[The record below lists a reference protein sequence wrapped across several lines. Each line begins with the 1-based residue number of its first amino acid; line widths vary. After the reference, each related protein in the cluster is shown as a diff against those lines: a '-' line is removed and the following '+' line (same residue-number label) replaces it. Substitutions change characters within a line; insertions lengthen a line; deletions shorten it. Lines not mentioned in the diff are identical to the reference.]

1 MFKAKYI
8 FGIIRVKNDWSDN
21 MSLEKEIEAS
31 SNEIKTDSYSM
42 SIGEVANLYKDGDIE
57 IFPEYQRY
65 FRWNLT
71 QKSDLIESI
80 ILGIPI
86 PPIFVAQ
93 EASGKWDV
101 IDGLQRISTILEFM
115 GILKKRNNTEELY
128 EPSKMTKTKF
138 LPSLEGKWWE
148 NKHDTSNSLSADL
161 RRKIKRS
168 KLDFIIIDS
177 TANPKAKYE
186 MFQRLN
192 TNSSQLTDQEIR
204 NCLMLMVNPQYY
216 EMVNSLAEDTL
227 LKTILSLTPKYLEEQ
242 YDKELIVRY
251 IIARSANLEDIN
263 LQQDMGIYLTEE
275 LMNLME
281 LNEADLNQY
290 VEDFKKA
297 MELLNEALGDKAF
310 KKYNQE
316 KDDFL
321 GGFSLSMYEV
331 LIVGLSENNDIW
343 KDTDKLKGVIKH
355 IPNNSRFEHATTR
368 GKRPIARFQELTR
381 LSREL
386 FKNED

>member
-1 MFKAKYI
+1 
-8 FGIIRVKNDWSDN
+8 
-21 MSLEKEIEAS
+21 MSLENEIAAS
-31 SNEIKTDSYSM
+31 INEIKTDAYRM
-42 SIGEVANLYKDGDIE
+42 SIGEIANLYNEGDIE

-65 FRWNLT
+65 FRWNIN

-115 GILKKRNNTEELY
+115 GILKKRNQQEELY
-128 EPSKMTKTKF
+128 EPSQMTKTKF
-138 LPSLEGKWWE
+138 LPSLEGKWWD
-148 NKHDTSNSLSADL
+148 NKDDTTNSLSADL

-192 TNSSQLTDQEIR
+192 TNNSKLTDQEIR
-204 NCLMLMVNPQYY
+204 NCLMLMVNPKYF
-216 EMVNSLAEDTL
+216 ETVNTLAENAIFKSITC
-227 LKTILSLTPKYLEEQ
+227 LTAKSLEEQ
-242 YDKELIVRY
+242 FDKELIVRY
-251 IIARSANLEDIN
+251 IIARSANLEEIN
-263 LQQDMGIYLTEE
+263 LQQDIGIYLTEE
-275 LMNLME
+275 LINMME
-281 LNEADLNQY
+281 LNIANLEQY
-290 VEDFKKA
+290 SEEFIKA
-297 MELLNEALGDKAF
+297 IELLNETLGDKAF
-310 KKYNQE
+310 KKYNRDKE
-316 KDDFL
+316 NSE
-321 GGFSLSMYEV
+321 GGFSLSLYESLV
-331 LIVGLSENNDIW
+331 TGLSES
-343 KDTDKLKGVIKH
+343 KDPWENKEQLIELIKQ
-355 IPNNSRFEHATTR
+355 IPYDSKFEHATLR
-368 GKRPIARFQELTR
+368 GRRPIARFQELTM

>member
-1 MFKAKYI
+1 
-8 FGIIRVKNDWSDN
+8 
-21 MSLEKEIEAS
+21 MSLEREIDAS
-31 SNEIKTDSYSM
+31 INEIKTDSYSM
-42 SIGEVANLYKDGDIE
+42 SIGEVANLYKEGDIE

-65 FRWNLT
+65 FRWNIK

-93 EASGKWDV
+93 ESSGKWDV

-115 GILKKRNNTEELY
+115 GILKKRNRAEELY

-138 LPSLEGKWWE
+138 LPSLDGKWWE
-148 NKHDTSNSLSADL
+148 NRHDTANSLSADI
-161 RRKIKRS
+161 RRKFKRS

-204 NCLMLMVNPQYY
+204 NCLMLMVNPQYF
-216 EMVNSLAEDTL
+216 EMVSDLSEIENF
-227 LKTILSLTPKYLEEQ
+227 KTITSLTTKNLEEQ

-251 IIARSANLEDIN
+251 IIARYANLDSIN
-263 LQQDMGIYLTEE
+263 LQQDIGVYLTEE
-275 LMNLME
+275 LMDMME
-281 LNEADLNQY
+281 ENAAEIEKY
-290 VEDFKKA
+290 TEDFNK
-297 MELLNEALGDKAF
+297 MVELLIDTLGDKAF
-310 KKYNQE
+310 KKYNVE
-316 KDDFL
+316 KDVFE
-321 GGFSLSMYEV
+321 GGFSLSLYESLV
-331 LIVGLSENNDIW
+331 VGLSENIDSW
-343 KDTDKLKGVIKH
+343 TDKDKLIELIKQ
-355 IPNNSRFEHATTR
+355 IPNDGRFEHATTR
-368 GKRPIARFQELTR
+368 GKRAIARFQELTM

-386 FKNED
+386 FGNED

>member
-1 MFKAKYI
+1 
-8 FGIIRVKNDWSDN
+8 

-31 SNEIKTDSYSM
+31 INEIKTDSYSM
-42 SIGEVANLYKDGDIE
+42 SIGEVTNLYKEDDIE

-65 FRWNLT
+65 FRWNQT

-93 EASGKWDV
+93 ESSGKWDV
-101 IDGLQRISTILEFM
+101 IDGLQRISTVLEFV
-115 GILKKRNNTEELY
+115 GILKKRNSEEELY
-128 EPSKMTKTKF
+128 EPSRMTKTKF

-148 NKHDTSNSLSADL
+148 NKHDTTNSLSADL
-161 RRKIKRS
+161 RRRIKRS

-177 TANPKAKYE
+177 TTNPKAKYE

-192 TNSSQLTDQEIR
+192 TNSSQLTGQEIR
-204 NCLMLMVNPQYY
+204 NCLMLMINPEYH
-216 EMVNSLAEDTL
+216 EMVNSLARNDVL
-227 LKTILSLTPKYLEEQ
+227 QGMLSLTSKFLEEQ

-251 IIARSANLEDIN
+251 IVARSANLEEIN

-281 LNEADLNQY
+281 LSSADLKQFI
-290 VEDFKKA
+290 EDFKEA
-297 MELLNEALGDKAF
+297 INLLDKSLGDNGF
-310 KKYNQE
+310 KKYNSE
-316 KDDFL
+316 KGDFS

-331 LIVGLSENNDIW
+331 IVVGLSENYEKW
-343 KDTDKLKGVIKH
+343 KDISELEEKIKE
-355 IPNNSRFEHATTR
+355 IPFDSRFAHATTR
-368 GKRPIARFQELTR
+368 GKRPIARFQELTS
-381 LSREL
+381 LSREI
-386 FKNED
+386 FKNEN

>member
-1 MFKAKYI
+1 
-8 FGIIRVKNDWSDN
+8 
-21 MSLEKEIEAS
+21 MSLENEIAAS
-31 SNEIKTDSYSM
+31 INEIKTDSYSM

-65 FRWNLT
+65 FRWNIN

-86 PPIFVAQ
+86 PPLFVAQ

-101 IDGLQRISTILEFM
+101 IDGLQRISTIMEFM
-115 GILKKRNNTEELY
+115 GILKKRNHEEELY
-128 EPSKMTKTKF
+128 EPSRMNKTKF
-138 LPSLEGKWWE
+138 LPSMEGKWWD
-148 NKHDTSNSLSADL
+148 NRHDMDNSLSSDL

-192 TNSSQLTDQEIR
+192 TNNSQLKDQEIR
-204 NCLMLMVNPQYY
+204 NCLMLMINPKYF
-216 EMVNSLAEDTL
+216 EIINGLAENETF
-227 LKTILSLTPKYLEEQ
+227 KAIISLTEKGLAEQ

-251 IIARSANLEDIN
+251 IIARSVNLEGIN
-263 LQQDMGIYLTEE
+263 LQQDIGIYLTEA
-275 LMNLME
+275 LINMME
-281 LNEADLNQY
+281 LDEVDLNQY
-290 VEDFKKA
+290 AEDFIKVI
-297 MELLNEALGDKAF
+297 ELLNETLGEKVF
-310 KKYNQE
+310 KKYNKD
-316 KDDFL
+316 KDDFE
-321 GGFSLSMYEV
+321 GAFSLSIYESLV
-331 LIVGLSENNDIW
+331 TGLSEN
-343 KDTDKLKGVIKH
+343 KDSWEDKDKLTELIKQ
-355 IPNNSRFEHATTR
+355 IPYDSKFEQATPR
-368 GKRPIARFQELTR
+368 GKRPIARFQELTM

>member
-1 MFKAKYI
+1 
-8 FGIIRVKNDWSDN
+8 

-31 SNEIKTDSYSM
+31 INEIKTDSYSM
-42 SIGEVANLYKDGDIE
+42 SIGEVANLYKEGDIE

-115 GILKKRNNTEELY
+115 GILKKRNNTEEFY
-128 EPSKMTKTKF
+128 EASKMTKTKF

-148 NKHDTSNSLSADL
+148 NKHDTANSLSADL

-204 NCLMLMVNPQYY
+204 NCLMLMVNPKYY
-216 EMVNSLAEDTL
+216 EIVNSLAEDTL
-227 LKTILSLTPKYLEEQ
+227 LKTLLSLTPKYLEEQ

-251 IIARSANLEDIN
+251 IIARSANLEEIN
-263 LQQDMGIYLTEE
+263 LQQDIGIYLTEE

-290 VEDFKKA
+290 VKDFKKA
-297 MELLNEALGDKAF
+297 IELLNEALGDKAF

-316 KDDFL
+316 KDNFL

-343 KDTDKLKGVIKH
+343 KNTDKLKEVIKQ